1 MQDRLTGSGP
11 TLRSVRTFSLS
22 AALAFLVAV
31 GSVLAVSDSDSAS
44 APAMSAAI
52 AAPDTRPIQ
61 LAAAIAP
68 AGESIEQPEAS
79 RAARFSSPPQAPTA
93 FVTID
98 GRLERGDTLGR
109 AMENGG
115 VSADLIHRVTR
126 AMAEDFDFRRSQP
139 GHAFRMVLG
148 PEGEFLD
155 FHYFTSQTDGFR
167 VHPVDGV
174 YRVERDETQLVAIVS
189 RLAGT
194 VVTSLYD
201 SIRDLGAS
209 PQIAT
214 DFTDIFAWDI
224 DFSRAAH
231 RGDEFRILYER
242 LYSVR
247 SDGSREFVRPGS
259 ILAAQYEGSA
269 GSFTAVYFETEEGRG
284 GYYRPDGTSVERS
297 FLVSPLR
304 YGRISSRYTS
314 ARRHP
319 ILNVTRPHYGID
331 YAAPSGTPVWA
342 VADGQVIY
350 RSRAGGFGNLVKVR
364 HTNGYVSYYSHLA
377 RFPKSLQ
384 VGDRV
389 HQKQLVGYVG
399 ATGLATGP
407 HVCFRVTR
415 NGKYLDPLRLRAP
428 EGKSVPHEVTHLF
441 QGTRDILLAELDGTP
456 LFAVDDAL

>member
-1 MQDRLTGSGP
+1 MQDLLTQSGP
-11 TLRSVRTFSLS
+11 TLRSVRVLSLGAVLVFF
-22 AALAFLVAV
+22 AATS
-31 GSVLAVSDSDSAS
+31 SVNGGQGNAVSNAQ
-44 APAMSAAI
+44 
-52 AAPDTRPIQ
+52 PIQ

-68 AGESIEQPEAS
+68 AGESIANPEIPSAAKSNVLSNPPVAS
-79 RAARFSSPPQAPTA
+79 M
-93 FVTID
+93 TIE
-98 GRLERGDTLGR
+98 GKLRRGDTLGR
-109 AMENGG
+109 AMKRSG
-115 VSADLIHRVTR
+115 VSAQTIHRVTR

-139 GHAFRMVLG
+139 GHAFRVALG
-148 PEGEFLD
+148 PEGELLD
-155 FHYFTSQTDGFR
+155 FHYFTSQTDGFH
-167 VHPVDGV
+167 VYLVDGV

-189 RLAGT
+189 RLAGR

-209 PQIAT
+209 PQLAA

-224 DFSRAAH
+224 DFSRVVH

-242 LYSVR
+242 LYVVR

-259 ILAAQYEGSA
+259 ILAAQYEGVA
-269 GSFTAVYFETEEGRG
+269 GSFTAVYFETEEGHG

-297 FLVSPLR
+297 FLLTPLR

-319 ILNVTRPHYGID
+319 ILKVTRPHYGID

-364 HTNGYVSYYSHLA
+364 HANGYVSYYSHLA

-415 NGKYLDPLRLRAP
+415 NGKYLDPLRLRTP
-428 EGKSVPHEVTHLF
+428 EGKPVPHEVAHLF

>member
-1 MQDRLTGSGP
+1 MQDWFTPSRPRTSYVRGI
-11 TLRSVRTFSLS
+11 TLGLG
-22 AALAFLVAV
+22 LVFFAT
-31 GSVLAVSDSDSAS
+31 STATAVSDVPESDSPS
-44 APAMSAAI
+44 AM
-52 AAPDTRPIQ
+52 TRTVETAVNHSQTSKHTI
-61 LAAAIAP
+61 
-68 AGESIEQPEAS
+68 IE
-79 RAARFSSPPQAPTA
+79 
-93 FVTID
+93 
-98 GRLERGDTLGR
+98 GRLKRGTTLGSEMR
-109 AMENGG
+109 RSG
-115 VSADLIHRVTR
+115 VSSDLIHRITR

-139 GHAFRMVLG
+139 GHTFRVVLDAQ
-148 PEGEFLD
+148 GELHD
-155 FHYFTSQTDGFR
+155 FHYFTSQTDGYHVSR
-167 VHPVDGV
+167 VDGV
-174 YRVERDETQLVAIVS
+174 YRVERDVTQLVAIVS

-209 PQIAT
+209 PQLAT

-224 DFSRAAH
+224 DFSRVVH

-242 LYSVR
+242 LYVVR
-247 SDGSREFVRPGS
+247 DDGSREFVRPGS
-259 ILAAQYEGSA
+259 ILAAEYVGAA
-269 GSFTAVYFETEEGRG
+269 GNFTAVYFEPEEGRG
-284 GYYRPDGTSVERS
+284 AYYRPDGTSVERS
-297 FLVSPLR
+297 FLLSPLR
-304 YGRISSRYTS
+304 FGRISSRYTS

-319 ILNVTRPHYGID
+319 ILKVTRPHYGID

-350 RSRAGGFGNLVKVR
+350 RSAAGGFGNLVKVR
-364 HTNGYVSYYSHLA
+364 HANGYVSYYSHLS

-407 HVCFRVTR
+407 HVCFRVTH
-415 NGKYLDPLRLRAP
+415 NGKYVDPLKLRSP

-456 LFAVDDAL
+456 LFAVDNAL